1 MLYVKI
7 MSSNRHKGTEN
18 LLIKQ
23 GFEMFFYDSR
33 KIGRRNR

>member
-1 MLYVKI
+1 MLYVKK
-7 MSSNRHKGTEN
+7 MSSNRCKGTEN
-18 LLIKQ
+18 LLIMQ